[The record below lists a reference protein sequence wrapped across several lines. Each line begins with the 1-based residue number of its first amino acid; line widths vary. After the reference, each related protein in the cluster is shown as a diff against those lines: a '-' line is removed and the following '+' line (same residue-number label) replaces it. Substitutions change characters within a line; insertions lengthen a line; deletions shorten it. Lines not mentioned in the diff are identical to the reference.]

1 MFNRITKSEKS
12 QNRQKLMGRVITIAF
27 LTQAIIIGI
36 KGNLDVLSGKPALN
50 VLPWMITQ
58 AIELIVKVNRT
69 QKSIEESDRPSQ
81 PRITPNSDD

>member
-1 MFNRITKSEKS
+1 MQAQT
-12 QNRQKLMGRVITIAF
+12 QKIVKNFFAIAF

-36 KGNLDVLSGKPALN
+36 RGNLDVLSGKPALD

-58 AIELIVKVNRT
+58 AIELIVKANRT

-81 PRITPNSDD
+81 PRIAQNPDD